1 MNNPQQP
8 QMNVDFSQTT
18 AECCEKCGN
27 DSFVSVFKMR
37 KLSALLSP
45 TGKEARIPIPL
56 FACSKCMHINEC
68 FLPKEDFGDDSI

>member
-18 AECCEKCGN
+18 AEVCEKCEN
-27 DSFVSVFKMR
+27 DTFIQVFKMR

-45 TGKEARIPIPL
+45 SGQESMIPIQA
-56 FACSKCMHINEC
+56 FACAKCGHVNPG
-68 FLPKEDFGDDSI
+68 FLPKED

>member
-18 AECCEKCGN
+18 AEVCEECKN
-27 DSFVSVFKMR
+27 ETFTQVYKIR

-45 TGKEARIPIPL
+45 TGEQAMIPIQI
-56 FACSKCMHINEC
+56 FACAKCGNVNPS
-68 FLPKEDFGDDSI
+68 FTPKGA

>member
-18 AECCEKCGN
+18 AEVCEKCEN
-27 DSFVSVFKMR
+27 ETFHNVYKMR

-45 TGKEARIPIPL
+45 AGQESMIPIQV
-56 FACSKCMHINEC
+56 FACTKCNNINSG
-68 FLPKEDFGDDSI
+68 FQPKDD